1 MIPINSDHGPTN
13 LSKTNMSNTS
23 TIEKERNLILQ
34 GLKLAYERLL
44 KTKRANNGEL
54 VVVRDHKI
62 VRIKP

>member
-1 MIPINSDHGPTN
+1 LCQRPTN

-44 KTKRANNGEL
+44 KTKRANKGEL

>member
-1 MIPINSDHGPTN
+1 MP
-13 LSKTNMSNTS
+13 NTP

-34 GLKLAYERLL
+34 GLNLAYERLL
-44 KTKRANNGEL
+44 KSKRANNGEL